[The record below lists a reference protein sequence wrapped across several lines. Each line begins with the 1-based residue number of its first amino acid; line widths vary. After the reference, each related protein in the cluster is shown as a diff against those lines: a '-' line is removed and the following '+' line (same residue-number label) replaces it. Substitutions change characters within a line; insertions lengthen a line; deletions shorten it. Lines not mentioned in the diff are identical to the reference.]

1 MKKFSFSAKIFTG
14 LILGIILGIIINTFS
29 LNGLLNSVI
38 SPVGKIFLNLMKM
51 VIVPLILATLINS
64 ITGVGDMNRLG
75 FLGKKALTYYICSTM
90 VAAVI
95 AVSLSSLIKPG
106 VGITMGIPEGSTTE
120 TSSIADL
127 IVNIVPSNPIQALAE
142 GNTLQIIVFGAFI
155 GIAINMIGKKVD
167 NVKNLFV
174 SFAEIMYKIVGTIM
188 KVAPIAVFALITEVV
203 ATNGSAIVLTLFKL
217 VLVVLLGC
225 LAQVVVVYS
234 IVLKTIGKMSPIK
247 FFKEVLPAQL
257 FSFSTASSAA
267 TLPISMKC
275 VQEGLGISKTVS
287 NFVLNLGSTVNM
299 NGGAIYQATC
309 AIFISQ
315 IYGVELSI
323 PQLVIIVFTS
333 ALASIGAAAIP
344 GTVIVMMT
352 MVLSAVGLPLEA
364 IALIAGVDRILDM
377 MTTPVNVTGDLVACV
392 VVSAAEE
399 KNRNKDGLDDGDL
412 GLVVN
417 E

>member
-1 MKKFSFSAKIFTG
+1 MKKMSFSARIFTG
-14 LILGIILGIIINTFS
+14 LILGVILGLVINTFQ
-29 LNGLLNSVI
+29 LDGFLKSVI
-38 SPVGKIFLNLMKM
+38 SPVGTIFLNLMKM

-64 ITGVGDMNRLG
+64 ITGVGDMSRLG
-75 FLGKKALTYYICSTM
+75 FLGRKALTYYIGSTL
-90 VAAVI
+90 I
-95 AVSLSSLIKPG
+95 ASTIAITLAMLIKPG
-106 VGITMGIPEGSTTE
+106 LGVSMGIPPGQVTEST
-120 TSSIADL
+120 SLASL
-127 IVNIVPSNPIQALAE
+127 IVNIVPSNPIKALAE

-155 GIAINMIGKKVD
+155 GIAINIIGSKVD
-167 NVKNLFV
+167 NVKQLFI
-174 SFAEIMYKIVGTIM
+174 SFAEIMYKIVGIIM

-203 ATNGSAIVLTLFKL
+203 ATNGSAIILTLFKL
-217 VLVVLLGC
+217 VMVILLGC
-225 LAQVVVVYS
+225 LIQVF
-234 IVLKTIGKMSPIK
+234 IVFPIAIKTIGKMNPIQ
-247 FFKEVLPAQL
+247 FFKQIFPAQI

-275 VQEGLGISKTVS
+275 IQEGVGVSKTVS

-315 IYGVELSI
+315 IYGVDLNI
-323 PQLVIIVFTS
+323 PQLIIIMVTA

-377 MTTPVNVTGDLVACV
+377 ITTPVNVTGDLVACV
-392 VVSAAEE
+392 VVSAQE
-399 KNRNKDGLDDGDL
+399 KRKNAKLEKANR
-412 GLVVN
+412 
-417 E
+417 

>member
-1 MKKFSFSAKIFTG
+1 MKKLSFSAKIFIG
-14 LILGIILGIIINTFS
+14 LTLGIILGIIINTFS
-29 LNGLLNSVI
+29 LTWLLAI
-38 SPVGKIFLNLMKM
+38 LSPVGKIFLNLMKM
-51 VIVPLILATLINS
+51 VIVPLILSTLINS

-75 FLGKKALTYYICSTM
+75 FLGKKALTYYLGSTLISAI
-90 VAAVI
+90 V
-95 AVSLSSLIKPG
+95 AVSLATIIKPG
-106 VGITMGIPEGSTTE
+106 TGISMEIPHGALPE
-120 TSSIADL
+120 TASISEL
-127 IVNIVPSNPIQALAE
+127 IVGIVPSNPVSALAE
-142 GNTLQIIVFGAFI
+142 GNTLQIIVFAAFL
-155 GIAINMIGKKVD
+155 GIAINMIGDKVD

-188 KVAPIAVFALITEVV
+188 KLAPIAVFALISEVV
-203 ATNGSAIVLTLFKL
+203 ATNGTTIVYTLFKL

-225 LAQVVVVYS
+225 LFQVFIVYS
-234 IVLKTIGKMSPIK
+234 VVLRTLGKINPIK
-247 FFKEVLPAQL
+247 FFKAILPAQL
-257 FSFSTASSAA
+257 FAFSTASSAA

-275 VQEGLGISKTVS
+275 VQEGVGVSKTVS

-315 IYGVELSI
+315 IYGVNLTI
-323 PQLVIIVFTS
+323 PQLIIIIFTA

-377 MTTPVNVTGDLVACV
+377 MTTPVNVTGDIVACV
-392 VVSAAEE
+392 VVSNAEKE
-399 KNRNKDGLDDGDL
+399 ANLKKLKANK
-412 GLVVN
+412 
-417 E
+417 